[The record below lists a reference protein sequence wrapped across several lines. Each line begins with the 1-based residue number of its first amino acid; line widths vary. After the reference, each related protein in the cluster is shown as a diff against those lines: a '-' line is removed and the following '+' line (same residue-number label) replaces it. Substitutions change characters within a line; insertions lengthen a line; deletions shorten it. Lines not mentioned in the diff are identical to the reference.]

1 MYVRVC
7 DIGGMPT
14 HTLSPIVSSF
24 YLLPNFTYLS
34 CVLSQR
40 KNAIVLTTTTSFKSM
55 LFNERQPQNVFF
67 CPVFIVNINQFPI
80 NEIGTIE
87 TYMPRH
93 QSQWPMIHPYFW
105 DMSLGGLLVDAFWN
119 SPTLDENILI
129 MIVFSI
135 PPILWRDISHDNY
148 SGNSVCNISALLP
161 YLQRWDREEYI
172 IQ

>member
-1 MYVRVC
+1 MHVILQYICIKSFTIRQKLQQSNKNGTNNLNYCHNEYGILMYVRFC

-24 YLLPNFTYLS
+24 YLLPNSTYLS

-93 QSQWPMIHPYFW
+93 QSQ
-105 DMSLGGLLVDAFWN
+105 
-119 SPTLDENILI
+119 
-129 MIVFSI
+129 
-135 PPILWRDISHDNY
+135 
-148 SGNSVCNISALLP
+148 
-161 YLQRWDREEYI
+161 
-172 IQ
+172 